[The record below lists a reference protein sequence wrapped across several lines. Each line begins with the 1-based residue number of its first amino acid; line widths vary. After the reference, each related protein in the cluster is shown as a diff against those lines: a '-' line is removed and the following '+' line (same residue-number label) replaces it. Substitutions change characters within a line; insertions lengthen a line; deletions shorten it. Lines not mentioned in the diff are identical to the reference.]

1 MDLPVG
7 PREPV
12 ELARDEC
19 PTLLAL
25 ESPGWLAVRVAPAA
39 LDVVPVDYVMRSDV
53 AIIRT
58 HAGVVLDQMVSGPV
72 TLRVDRVDWFHRTGW
87 SVMVQGRVE
96 LVETD
101 SRDIDEPDVWDPGP
115 HQILVKTTP
124 SLISGRRLEL
134 HQESL
139 DAAGYL

>member
-1 MDLPVG
+1 MDLPAD
-7 PREPV
+7 PRV
-12 ELARDEC
+12 LGELARAAC
-19 PTLLAL
+19 LTLLDL
-25 ESPGWLAVRVAPAA
+25 ESLGRLAV
-39 LDVVPVDYVMRSDV
+39 
-53 AIIRT
+53 
-58 HAGVVLDQMVSGPV
+58 
-72 TLRVDRVDWFHRTGW
+72 RVDWFHRTGW

-124 SLISGRRLEL
+124 SLLSGRRPEL

>member
-12 ELARDEC
+12 ELARDERL
-19 PTLLAL
+19 TLLAL
-25 ESPGWLAVRVAPAA
+25 ESPGRLAVRLTPAA
-39 LDVVPVDYVMRSDV
+39 LDVVPVNYVMRSDA

-58 HAGVVLDQMVSGPV
+58 HAG
-72 TLRVDRVDWFHRTGW
+72 
-87 SVMVQGRVE
+87 
-96 LVETD
+96 
-101 SRDIDEPDVWDPGP
+101 DPGP
-115 HQILVKTTP
+115 HQILVRTSP
-124 SLISGRRLEL
+124 SLLSGRRPEL